1 MDTTDSLDYVNEN
14 YTCHR
19 ISQEQQILFLTISPW
34 VQGAAQITVSLIGLL
49 TNCVSILL
57 LSSKNMKCHMFNRL
71 LVFLVVFDN
80 IHLVLAI
87 LDSIRHEFGPKLKT
101 YHLHQLLFVYFLY
114 PIQNINLTCIIY
126 MKMVLGLER

>member
-1 MDTTDSLDYVNEN
+1 MNDYVESIDEN
-14 YTCHR
+14 YTCHK
-19 ISQEQQILFLTISPW
+19 ISQEEQILFLTISPW

-49 TNCVSILL
+49 TNCVSILVL
-57 LSSKNMKCHMFNRL
+57 CSKNMKCHMFNRL

-101 YHLHQLLFVYFLY
+101 YQLHQILFVYFLY

-126 MKMVLGLER
+126 MKIVLGLER

>member
-1 MDTTDSLDYVNEN
+1 MDTTGSVEHINEN

-34 VQGAAQITVSLIGLL
+34 VQGAAQITVSLIGLF

-126 MKMVLGLER
+126 MKIVLGLER

>member
-1 MDTTDSLDYVNEN
+1 MPVTGYDDNIDKN

-19 ISQEQQILFLTISPW
+19 ISYEQQILFLSISPW
-34 VQGAAQITVSLIGLL
+34 IQGAAQISVSLVGLL
-49 TNCVSILL
+49 TNCVSILVL
-57 LSSKNMKCHMFNRL
+57 CSKNMKCHMFNRL
-71 LVFLVVFDN
+71 LLFLVVFDN

-101 YHLHQLLFVYFLY
+101 YQLHQKLFVFFFY

-126 MKMVLGLER
+126 MKIVLGLER

>member
-1 MDTTDSLDYVNEN
+1 MDATESVEYINEN

-71 LVFLVVFDN
+71 LVFLVVFDS
-80 IHLVLAI
+80 IHLFLAI

-126 MKMVLGLER
+126 MKIVLGLER

>member
-1 MDTTDSLDYVNEN
+1 MDATESVEYINEN

-49 TNCVSILL
+49 TNCVSIAL

>member
-1 MDTTDSLDYVNEN
+1 MDTTDSVDYVNEN

>member
-1 MDTTDSLDYVNEN
+1 MNDYAESIDKN
-14 YTCHR
+14 YTCHK
-19 ISQEQQILFLTISPW
+19 ISQEEQILFLTISPW

-49 TNCVSILL
+49 TNCVSILVL
-57 LSSKNMKCHMFNRL
+57 CSKNMKCHMFNRL

-101 YHLHQLLFVYFLY
+101 YQLHQILFVYFLY

-126 MKMVLGLER
+126 MKIVLGLER

>member
-1 MDTTDSLDYVNEN
+1 MDATDSVEYINEN

-19 ISQEQQILFLTISPW
+19 ISKEQQILFLTISPW
-34 VQGAAQITVSLIGLL
+34 VQGAAQITVSLIGFF